1 MIVIVIFR
9 KCFQNICE
17 NIFGMF
23 AKIFSE
29 CLRKYFRNVCEN
41 SLVSTLQAGDEEA
54 ARITV
59 TDSSFKGTVSRDLFN
74 VLYLSINS
82 MHTTTIEKELNIL
95 EFINMNLPCSLSRIK
110 LYVSEFLFAIEP
122 SCEKPC
128 CN

>member
-1 MIVIVIFR
+1 MKFIVIFR

-82 MHTTTIEKELNIL
+82 MHVYTYHREGVKYFRIYKHELTVFTKQNKTLCCGISLRYRTI
-95 EFINMNLPCSLSRIK
+95 M
-110 LYVSEFLFAIEP
+110 
-122 SCEKPC
+122 
-128 CN
+128 